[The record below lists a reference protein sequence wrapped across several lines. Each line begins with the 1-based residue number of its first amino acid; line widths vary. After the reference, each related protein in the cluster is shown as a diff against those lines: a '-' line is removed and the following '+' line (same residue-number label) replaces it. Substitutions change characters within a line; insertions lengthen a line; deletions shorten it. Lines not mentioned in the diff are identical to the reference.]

1 MKILIF
7 FAFLSFFKI
16 AGAEERI
23 LRAPFFEKTFSFE
36 FGLKSKLVTPQL
48 VSDESFKEAVMS
60 DCDRFTDML
69 AKYGDQINDADM
81 QELVKAPVAYTMK
94 NDFEIEV
101 TTESSPQ
108 LLLAD
113 GVSRLLTFFNED
125 GIAAVVTTAGNSPAG
140 LTPEALHVVPSGDRL
155 RITFLRRDLFC
166 SFMKEKSYLELT
178 YDSYLKLGADEATAV
193 TENLKIISNRIGYLA
208 PLADNKRRQA
218 ALIGL
223 ELARLLKSGPLTL
236 SANLKSVDYLW
247 SLLFEA
253 ENSLEKT
260 GVWSLDAGKIEFR
273 QSPVKMQLKGI
284 L

>member
-1 MKILIF
+1 
-7 FAFLSFFKI
+7 
-16 AGAEERI
+16 
-23 LRAPFFEKTFSFE
+23 
-36 FGLKSKLVTPQL
+36 
-48 VSDESFKEAVMS
+48 
-60 DCDRFTDML
+60 
-69 AKYGDQINDADM
+69 
-81 QELVKAPVAYTMK
+81 
-94 NDFEIEV
+94 
-101 TTESSPQ
+101 
-108 LLLAD
+108 
-113 GVSRLLTFFNED
+113 
-125 GIAAVVTTAGNSPAG
+125 
-140 LTPEALHVVPSGDRL
+140 
-155 RITFLRRDLFC
+155 
-166 SFMKEKSYLELT
+166 MKEKSYLELT